1 MNIAYIEPLSRA
13 WGRMTKALFKPFD
26 IKKWFIVGFTAF
38 LAGLMDGGGGNGS
51 SGGRGHDGGDFG
63 DVINF
68 PRIAWEWLMDHPEWF
83 ILIIFGVLIILAI
96 ILVLTW
102 LSSRGKFMFLH
113 NVVHDVAQVVKPWCD
128 LKKQG
133 NSLFL
138 WRVCY
143 GFIVFGVIIFLIFLG
158 FILAANIYWGNL
170 PKPVPVLYIMGMVLL
185 TFVII
190 VIFGFISCF
199 LNNFI
204 VPIMYKNNIK
214 TNQAWGIFL
223 PLFGRYFFYF
233 ILYGLW
239 IFVLTIGVV
248 IGIIIAGL
256 FTCCIGFLVL
266 LIPYISSVVLLPISY
281 TYRAYSLEFLGQ
293 FGPEFSLFPQMEN
306 AEA

>member
-1 MNIAYIEPLSRA
+1 MRIEYFEPLSRA
-13 WGRMTKALFKPFD
+13 WSRMTKALFKPFR

-38 LAGLMDGGGGNGS
+38 LAGLMEGGGNGF
-51 SGGRGHDGGDFG
+51 SGDSGYKKGGDFG

-68 PRIAWEWLMDHPEWF
+68 PRIAWEWLMDHPGWF
-83 ILIIFGVLIILAI
+83 MLIIFGVLLILAI
-96 ILVLTW
+96 ILILTW

-143 GFIVFGVIIFLIFLG
+143 GFIVFGVIIFLVVLG
-158 FILAANIYWGNL
+158 FMLAANIYWGNL
-170 PKPVPVLYIMGMVLL
+170 PKPVYILYIMGMVLL
-185 TFVII
+185 TLGII
-190 VIFGFISCF
+190 VICSFISCF
-199 LNNFI
+199 LNNFV

-223 PLFGRYFFYF
+223 PLFGRHFFYF

-239 IFVLTIGVV
+239 IFVLMIGVV
-248 IGIIIAGL
+248 ISVIIAGL
-256 FTCCIGFLVL
+256 FTCCLAFLIL
-266 LIPYISSVVLLPISY
+266 MIPYINSVVMLPISY

-293 FGPEFSLFPQMEN
+293 FGPEFTLLPQLEKSG
-306 AEA
+306 A

>member
-1 MNIAYIEPLSRA
+1 MDIEYIEPLSRA
-13 WGRMTKALFKPFD
+13 WSRMTKALFKPFD
-26 IKKWFIVGFTAF
+26 IKKWFVVGFTAF
-38 LAGLMDGGGGNGS
+38 LAGLMDGGRNGP
-51 SGGRGHDGGDFG
+51 SGDHGYKKGDFG

-68 PRIAWEWLMDHPEWF
+68 PRIAWEWLMDHPGVF
-83 ILIIFGVLIILAI
+83 MLIIFGVLVILAI
-96 ILVLTW
+96 VIALTW

-128 LKKQG
+128 LRKQG

-143 GFIVFGVIIFLIFLG
+143 GFIVFGVVIFLIFLG

-170 PKPVPVLYIMGMVLL
+170 PKTISVLYIIGLVLMML
-185 TFVII
+185 VII

-214 TNQAWGIFL
+214 TNRAWAIFL
-223 PLFGRYFFYF
+223 PLFGQHFFYF

-248 IGIIIAGL
+248 IGVIIAGL
-256 FTCCIGFLVL
+256 FTCCIAFLVL
-266 LIPYISSVVLLPISY
+266 MIPYINSVVLLPISY

-293 FGPEFSLFPQMEN
+293 FGPEFALYPRMEN
-306 AEA
+306 STT